1 MKIVHL
7 VSAKKNLFYLF
18 FLFYLTQTFIFADT
32 INDKV
37 TFSVQELENLGASTV
52 QESLMVIKQLQKDQK
67 TSNAQLV
74 YEGDLVTAKEQGSIE
89 DVLSSLSLDDID
101 RIEVD
106 KEGNQIRYHLSKS
119 LTKEGMTALFSFT
132 LIDEANL
139 SSKLDPVVSI
149 ATKAPIRRS
158 QLGDV
163 IRVIEGDELE
173 TVGVVDLE
181 GALRML
187 GNVSIDDAGGL
198 VGIRMRGFSVGNTK
212 VLYNGVDL
220 KDSIGPN
227 GAPNFKFI
235 PIDDVARI
243 EVVSGASAIANGSGA
258 SAGVINII
266 TKKENHDGYIASKF
280 SNNQYYTSL
289 KMNFDVKGN
298 QIYVLGTHGY
308 NNTQSVGQTTSEK
321 DLYSNNSITLGF
333 DSVQRLGHL
342 DGFLSII
349 NGRQEVDDSAIQD
362 DTDYVSDASRQLAVL
377 RYVFKLSDNIDSGI
391 RVNAS
396 YLSRGNHDPDGDPS
410 TDTNITY
417 KGNHYGLDFYNHIGL
432 GQDRRL
438 LLGWE
443 FHEESGE
450 SSGYWGM
457 PVDFSR
463 KTQFTTSFY
472 SQLLWK
478 HTWLSTQLGSRVN
491 YYKANTKG
499 QVAPTYHVSLFRSI
513 PGIDVKVKGT
523 YKTGFKLPTI
533 YQQFL
538 PVNGNE
544 KLKAEESLTKEISFS
559 KQINNVEFSTTFF
572 QSDIKNKIA
581 WDDKGTP
588 WPNSSD
594 DRYENFKDSQYSGSE
609 YVIQLR
615 QWGVF
620 DFFRLD
626 YTTLNAIDNNLP
638 AKKVP
643 DYKLSFSSGISH
655 DKWTYGFFLIG
666 EGEREDFSSTMA
678 AYSYV
683 DVSIHY
689 DYNNTTSLF
698 TKLHNVFDESYETA
712 VGYNEA
718 GRTFFFGL
726 KKHF

>member
-1 MKIVHL
+1 MFFF
-7 VSAKKNLFYLF
+7 FYLS
-18 FLFYLTQTFIFADT
+18 QTFIFADS
-32 INDKV
+32 IHDKV

-74 YEGDLVTAKEQGSIE
+74 YEGDLVTAKDQGRIE

-132 LIDEANL
+132 LIDESKL
-139 SSKLDPVVSI
+139 PSKLDSVVSI

-198 VGIRMRGFSVGNTK
+198 VGIRMRGFAVGNTK

-227 GAPNFKFI
+227 GAPSFKFI
-235 PIDDVARI
+235 PIDDIDRI

-266 TKKENHDGYIASKF
+266 TKKESNDGYIASKF

-289 KMNFDVKGN
+289 KTNFDVKGS
-298 QIYVLGTHGY
+298 QLYLLGTHGY
-308 NNTQSVGQTTSEK
+308 NNTQSSRQNTSEK
-321 DLYSNNSITLGF
+321 DLYSNNSITVGF

-349 NGRQEVDDSAIQD
+349 NGRQELDHFGGAD
-362 DTDYVSDASRQLAVL
+362 DTDNVTDANRQLAGI
-377 RYVFKLSDNIDSGI
+377 RYVFKLSKNMDSVI
-391 RVNAS
+391 RWEAS
-396 YLSRGNHDPDGDPS
+396 YLNRGNYDPDGDP
-410 TDTNITY
+410 TKDTNNTY
-417 KGNHYGLDFYNHIGL
+417 KGSHYSLDFYNHIGL
-432 GQDRRL
+432 GQDTHL

-443 FHEESGE
+443 FREESGE
-450 SSGYWGM
+450 SSGIWGGSS
-457 PVDFSR
+457 VDFPGKIQR
-463 KTQFTTSFY
+463 TTSLY
-472 SQLLWK
+472 SQLLWQ
-478 HTWLSTQLGSRVN
+478 HTWVSTQLGSRVD

-499 QVAPTYHVSLFRSI
+499 HVAPTYHVSLFRSI
-513 PGIDVKVKGT
+513 PGIDVNVKGT

-533 YQQFL
+533 YQKYSST
-538 PVNGNE
+538 GNE
-544 KLKAEESLTKEISFS
+544 NLKAEESETREVSFS
-559 KQINNVEFSTTFF
+559 KEFQTIELVTTFF
-572 QSDIKNKIA
+572 DTSLTNKIDQIN
-581 WDDKGTP
+581 WETP
-588 WPNSSD
+588 YS
-594 DRYENFKDSQYSGSE
+594 NFEKSTYSGTE
-609 YVIQLR
+609 YVVQLR
-615 QWGVF
+615 EWGMF
-620 DFFRLD
+620 DFLRLD
-626 YTTLNAIDNNLP
+626 YTALNAVDKNEEAL
-638 AKKVP
+638 KVP
-643 DYKLSFSSGISH
+643 DYKLAFSSGISH

-666 EGEREDFSSTMA
+666 EGEREDSSSTMA
-678 AYSYV
+678 AYSYI

-689 DYNNTTSLF
+689 DFTDKTSLF

-712 VGYNEA
+712 AGYNEA
-718 GRTFFFGL
+718 GRTLFFGL